1 MCQLRHSKYTCCMD
15 KMFGYEIKVRLP
27 PSLANEGM
35 KSLVTEDILKK
46 YWRVWIVNKMNL
58 EKFQKQRQ
66 ICQFK

>member
-46 YWRVWIVNKMNL
+46 YWRV
-58 EKFQKQRQ
+58 
-66 ICQFK
+66 